1 MMAPV
6 ASLPDTVPDDPKVI
20 AKLTQEWDIRGIDVA
35 TLHMS
40 RGTIVPHAGGAPH
53 SPRATLQGSVRV
65 TELPELN
72 TSSRGDIEL
81 GDTIGEGGMG
91 VVWSGTQRPL
101 RREVAIKSIREDAPP
116 GATDAL
122 LREARVTGTLEHPN
136 IVPIHALGRDATGR
150 PLIVMK
156 LIEGRSWAELLER
169 QIDDGGHRAVLA
181 DLEHHIK
188 ILVEVSKAAHF
199 AHSRGIIH
207 RDLKPDNV
215 MIGSFGEVYV
225 VDWGIAVSVEV
236 GADLDITHAQDVRE
250 VTGSPAYMAP
260 EMAIGDGPHL
270 DARTD
275 VYLLG
280 ATLHQILTGRPPHE
294 APTTHKML
302 TKAYASTPHTY
313 DAIIPEAL
321 ANICQTAMARDPEER
336 FQTAAAFSTAVG
348 RFLEFRNSNLLTDEA
363 TATLEALRDMVSL
376 PGQDSDHHAHYRLFN
391 ECRFGFL
398 NALRIWENNDKARE
412 GLQAAVELM
421 IEFELAHGSAG
432 AAEALLGDLLE
443 KRPRLASR
451 IARKREREHS
461 TMMELDE
468 LKRDLDPT
476 GADRPRAVLSFVVA
490 ATWPAVHGLLWYAD
504 RSAGYEVG
512 HLSLAGIYGLFA
524 LGSVIVAIAARDKL
538 LAKARFGLQTQMVLT
553 LLYAGSA
560 LLWLVGYRLEIPVTS
575 CFTLAFFF
583 GIIAWVTASITV
595 DQRMMAWAVAM
606 AAGLVA
612 SVLHPPLGIVWMGAA
627 GALGAVAMGI
637 LRIRT
642 KSANDTLPLSARWSR
657 HEAEAL
663 LTTTRRS
670 SR

>member
-6 ASLPDTVPDDPKVI
+6 PPLPDTVPDDPKVV

-40 RGTIVPHAGGAPH
+40 RGTIVPRDQA
-53 SPRATLQGSVRV
+53 SRATLHGGVVV
-65 TELPELN
+65 TELPELR
-72 TSSRGDIEL
+72 TDEKGGDLEL

-101 RREVAIKSIREDAPP
+101 RREVAIKSIRADAPP
-116 GATDAL
+116 GSTEAL

-136 IVPIHALGRDATGR
+136 VVPIHALGRDAAGR

-156 LIEGRSWAELLER
+156 LIEGRSWAELIER
-169 QIDDGGHRAVLA
+169 QQDSGGHRAVLA

-188 ILVEVSKAAHF
+188 ILLEVAKAAHF

-225 VDWGIAVSVEV
+225 VDWGIAVCVDEE
-236 GADLDITHAQDVRE
+236 ADLDITHAQDVRE

-280 ATLHQILTGRPPHE
+280 ATLHQILTGRPPHQ
-294 APTTHKML
+294 ASTTHGML
-302 TKAYASTPHTY
+302 TKAYASTPQTY
-313 DAIIPEAL
+313 DANIPETL
-321 ANICQTAMARDPEER
+321 AEICQTAMARDPEER
-336 FQTAAAFSTAVG
+336 FQTAAAFSTAVS
-348 RFLEFRNSNLLTDEA
+348 RFLEFRSSTLLTEEA
-363 TATLEALRDMVSL
+363 SATLEALRDMVSL
-376 PGQDSDHHAHYRLFN
+376 PGPDNEHHAHYRLFN

-398 NALRIWENNDKARE
+398 NALRIWENNDKARAQ
-412 GLQAAVELM
+412 LQAAVELM

-432 AAEALLGDLLE
+432 AAEALIGELLE
-443 KRPRLASR
+443 PRPRLASR

-461 TMMELDE
+461 TMLELDE

-476 GADRPRAVLSFVVA
+476 GADRPRAYLSFAVA
-490 ATWPAVHGLLWYAD
+490 VTWPAVHATLWYVDEETSYA
-504 RSAGYEVG
+504 VG
-512 HLSLAGIYGLFA
+512 HLTLAAVYGLFA
-524 LGSVIVAIAARDKL
+524 LSSIVVAIAAREQL
-538 LAKARFGLQTQMVLT
+538 LARARFGLQTQMVLT

-560 LLWLVGYRLEIPVTS
+560 FLWLVAYRLEIPVPST
-575 CFTLAFFF
+575 FTLAFFF
-583 GIIAWVTASITV
+583 GIVAWVTAAITV

-612 SVLHPPLGIVWMGAA
+612 SVLSPGHGLVWMGLA
-627 GALGAVAMGI
+627 GAIGGVAMGI
-637 LRIRT
+637 LRFRT

-657 HEAEAL
+657 HEAEAIL
-663 LTTTRRS
+663 ATTRRS
-670 SR
+670 SN